1 MNSPYCRLLKKRI
14 KGTCNFQGYDV
25 ESLMKETSQL
35 RKLITKRGTL
45 EILMPL
51 CCTTNPVRYLKFRNT
66 MKGFSSKTLA
76 IRLKELERNGILSR
90 KAYNEIPPRVEYRL
104 TTKGQE
110 LAESIIIYFMDEKM
124 VYELNKFYK
133 NTRNKFDYFS
143 AHMSIFNINELNFRI
158 SIALIIFFHLLFKD

>member
-1 MNSPYCRLLKKRI
+1 VKSEKQLDNTNLKVKKDNLTNGFSILPVIQEEVI

-25 ESLMKETSQL
+25 ESLMKETYQL

-51 CCTTNPVRYLKFRNT
+51 CCTTNPVRYLKFKNS

-110 LAESIIIYFMDEKM
+110 LAESII
-124 VYELNKFYK
+124 
-133 NTRNKFDYFS
+133 S
-143 AHMSIFNINELNFRI
+143 
-158 SIALIIFFHLLFKD
+158 LLLWMKKWSMN